1 MDTAVAQVF
10 DIPELANALASHLEK
25 NTLATLVLTCRQFK
39 IIFESWLYRDLT
51 LSSGIVFGGLLLHST
66 RSVHALSR
74 NIQHI
79 RSLTCGLEEIGYLFN
94 CLLRYQIQIATSTTT
109 DNPFAI
115 TSVGSLSSSLP
126 LSRRPRWVPPP
137 DVPPRTCHVIPLAPM
152 QRLVSLKIDVMPSR
166 PNVKIRYRMPTST
179 DADIN
184 VRQIC
189 WIIQQSP
196 QLKSL
201 DIARLSVKSHTEMQ
215 LLAATV
221 GGLSCLQKIR
231 LSIRTMEEVW
241 QRGFSKMF
249 FTLPRSVMTCKLFGV
264 ELSRRMFF
272 RRRGNF
278 YVGSDQEDDAES
290 ELDPKDKEWIE
301 LARKGYERRNHSELD
316 HEDDQDDIQEVC
328 RRTETLSQLTKFV
341 PWKMNGASSD
351 DILAVFDHCP
361 NIEHLDVP
369 CVSQVGNELESL
381 VRSIKERCPRI
392 RTLSSKR
399 GNDSRHLFCLMET
412 SPHQQLREVK
422 ITNWNYTFDNAI
434 TRRAFECH
442 SITLRK
448 VDIRYA
454 FGIGSKG
461 ILAILELCG
470 SLEVLIK
477 HPGQCESRS
486 VLTLSDAIS
495 VPWACKKIRHL
506 EINIGLPEVSQD
518 PYYARSA
525 PVVLS
530 EEERQH
536 FADLERF
543 YRQIGSLVSLEYLD
557 MRAMSV
563 DIEGNPTEST
573 DMNSSKCTFPAM
585 LNLPDC
591 AMGWPGYLNL
601 LAGWVKL
608 KELRGSVQATTDEAK
623 VTVGV
628 QEIEW
633 IAAHWPSL
641 ECVAFFTWDGDV
653 KDQRFIRLRDELRPG
668 LSLWQY

>member
-25 NTLATLVLTCRQFK
+25 NALATLVLTCRQFK
-39 IIFESWLYRDLT
+39 IIFEPWLYRDLT
-51 LSSGIVFGGLLLHST
+51 LSSGIVNGGLLLHST
-66 RSVHALSR
+66 RSLRALSR

-79 RSLTCGLEEIGYLFN
+79 RSLTCGPEEIGYLFN
-94 CLLRYQIQIATSTTT
+94 CLLRYHVQTATGATT
-109 DNPFAI
+109 DNAFTI

-126 LSRRPRWVPPP
+126 LSRRPRWVPLP

-152 QRLVSLKIDVMPSR
+152 QRLVSLKIDLMSSR

-179 DADIN
+179 DADIT

-196 QLKSL
+196 QLTSL
-201 DIARLSVKSHTEMQ
+201 DIVRLSVKSHTEMQ
-215 LLAATV
+215 LLAATI
-221 GGLSCLQKIR
+221 GGLSYLQKIR

-249 FTLPRSVMTCKLFGV
+249 FTLPRSVKTCELFSV

-272 RRRGNF
+272 RHRGNF
-278 YVGSDQEDDAES
+278 YPDPDQEDDAES

-301 LARKGYERRNHSELD
+301 LAKKGYERRNHSELD
-316 HEDDQDDIQEVC
+316 HEEDQDDIQEVRC
-328 RRTETLSQLTKFV
+328 RTETLSLLNKFV

-399 GNDSRHLFCLMET
+399 GNDCRHLFSFMET
-412 SPHQQLREVK
+412 LPHQQLQEVK
-422 ITNWNYTFDNAI
+422 MTNWNHTFDNAI
-434 TRRAFECH
+434 TRRAFESH
-442 SITLRK
+442 STTLRK
-448 VDIRYA
+448 VDIHHA

-461 ILAILELCG
+461 VLAILELCG
-470 SLEVLIK
+470 SLEVLIT
-477 HPGQCESRS
+477 HPGQCESRN

-495 VPWACKKIRHL
+495 VPWSCKTIRHL
-506 EINIGLPEVSQD
+506 EITIGLPEVSQA
-518 PYYARSA
+518 PYYARAA

-530 EEERQH
+530 EEERQQ

-543 YRQIGSLVSLEYLD
+543 YRQIGSLTTLEYLD
-557 MRAMSV
+557 MRAVSV
-563 DIEGNPTEST
+563 DIEGNATEST
-573 DMNSSKCTFPAM
+573 EMNSCKCTFPAM

-591 AMGWPGYLNL
+591 ATGWPGYLNL
-601 LAGWVKL
+601 LAGWVNL
-608 KELRGSVQATTDEAK
+608 KELRGSVHVTTDETK

-633 IAAHWPSL
+633 IATHWPSL
-641 ECVAFFTWDGDV
+641 ECVAFFTWDSDV
-653 KDQRFIRLRDELRPG
+653 KDQRFMRLRDELRPG